1 MIKTFFVI
9 LSMLSF
15 VGCSNSQVESQKDQ
29 LQRLLKL
36 SEQKSQ
42 LQLKQNEEKE
52 KDIQEIAQHT
62 ENNKQDNT
70 EDEKKLSNKKEDP
83 HAGKSNGQIILYE
96 MQRVAQQMDSLQEQ
110 LTHYRDANEKLLLQ
124 KHNLLQLERI
134 NNAGL

>member
-70 EDEKKLSNKKEDP
+70 EDEKNFPIKKKTLMQGNPTDKLSSMKCSVLPNKW
-83 HAGKSNGQIILYE
+83 ILYKNNLPIIE
-96 MQRVAQQMDSLQEQ
+96 TQMKNYYCKNIIYS
-110 LTHYRDANEKLLLQ
+110 N
-124 KHNLLQLERI
+124 
-134 NNAGL
+134 